1 MLIKNRIENNFEIL
15 NTIFRPGGLED
26 TKDDIKKKCP
36 IVSRAR
42 DSDIISSSIDMR
54 LTKFSVSLEAL
65 LNKNRL
71 RASKLRKNLIIFL

>member
-54 LTKFSVSLEAL
+54 LTKFCQVRSSF
-65 LNKNRL
+65 K
-71 RASKLRKNLIIFL
+71 